1 MGILL
6 WVRSEHLHRGK
17 CFFQNWGSTSHLR
30 FHSRG
35 NLFICWGQKYV
46 DGANLTI
53 YKLCNKKG
61 WYYDSKNHQCQ
72 LCHEPCLDC
81 LYRSNSCVSCHLGY
95 YLIALN
101 HSCLQCSSV
110 IANCESCQSASNCTQ
125 CMKGYALL
133 GDSCQLCSDYLEGC
147 SICQS
152 VSKCSQC

>member
-1 MGILL
+1 
-6 WVRSEHLHRGK
+6 VSTFTEENV
-17 CFFQNWGSTSHLR
+17 FFKIEVVQATFGSVQEGTFLYAEVKNDVN
-30 FHSRG
+30 G
-35 NLFICWGQKYV
+35 T
-46 DGANLTI
+46 NLTI